1 MKACLQSKTSNQQ
14 RKTFSMSLIGREVVL
29 GVGGG
34 IAAYKSCEL
43 LRRLQD
49 RGYSVTVVPTPAS
62 LNFVGKA
69 TWEALSGRPVNTQ
82 VWENV
87 HTVPHIAIAE
97 KANFFLIAPAT
108 ADLIARLAAGRAD
121 DLLTNLVL
129 ASDVP
134 KMLVPAMHPSMWLDP
149 ATVSNVHTLKE
160 RGFIVM
166 EPEVGRLTG
175 NDIGPGRFPEVP
187 SILEQFDEL
196 TGNIQDFK
204 GKHVL
209 VTAGGTREAI
219 DPVRFIGNKSSGK
232 QGVAIALAARDRG
245 ARVHLIAANFDT
257 TALNGIEITKVESAA
272 DMQQVLTQQFPLCDV
287 LIMSA
292 AVADARPKI
301 MSLEKI
307 KKALLGSIELEE
319 NPDLLASVAASK
331 KGQLIIGFAAE
342 TKDHLQEARRKLEA
356 KGLDMIYVND
366 VSGGAIFGQDQTMGT
381 ILLRNDADIAVKE
394 VSKDALGNLLLDQ
407 AIRQLG

>member
-1 MKACLQSKTSNQQ
+1 
-14 RKTFSMSLIGREVVL
+14 MSLIGREVVL

-49 RGYSVTVVPTPAS
+49 RGYTITVVPTPSS
-62 LNFVGKA
+62 LNFVGTA

-97 KANFFLIAPAT
+97 SANFFLIAPAT

-149 ATVSNVHTLKE
+149 ATVANVATLRS
-160 RGFIVM
+160 RGFLIM
-166 EPEVGRLTG
+166 DPDVGRLTG
-175 NDIGPGRFPEVP
+175 KDIGPGRFPEVP
-187 SILEQFDEL
+187 AIIERFDSL
-196 TGNIQDFK
+196 TGNVQDLK
-204 GKHVL
+204 GKRVL

-232 QGVAIALAARDRG
+232 QGIAVALAARNRG
-245 ARVHLIAANFDT
+245 AQVHLIAANFDT
-257 TALNGIEITKVESAA
+257 SDLAGIEVSKVESAA
-272 DMQQVLTQQFPLCDV
+272 DMQKVLAEQFHQCDILV
-287 LIMSA
+287 MSA
-292 AVADARPKI
+292 AVADARPKN
-301 MSLEKI
+301 SSVEKI

-319 NPDLLASVAASK
+319 NPDLLASIASTK
-331 KGQLIIGFAAE
+331 QNQIIVGFAAE

-356 KGLDMIYVND
+356 KGLDLIYVND
-366 VSGGAIFGQDQTMGT
+366 VTGGAIFGQDKTMGT

-394 VSKDALGNLLLDQ
+394 VSKDALGNLLLDH

>member
-1 MKACLQSKTSNQQ
+1 
-14 RKTFSMSLIGREVVL
+14 MSLVGREVVL

-49 RGYSVTVVPTPAS
+49 RGYKVTVVPTPSA

-87 HTVPHIAIAE
+87 HTVPHIKIADT
-97 KANFFLIAPAT
+97 ADFFLIAPAT
-108 ADLIARLAAGRAD
+108 ADLIARLSAGRAD

-149 ATVSNVHTLKE
+149 ATVANVQTLRN

-175 NDIGPGRFPEVP
+175 SDIGPGRFPEVP
-187 SILEQFDEL
+187 AIIKKFDDV
-196 TGNIQDFK
+196 TGNIQDLV
-204 GKHVL
+204 GRRIL

-232 QGVAIALAARDRG
+232 QGVAIALAARNRG
-245 ARVHLIAANFDT
+245 AHVHLIAANFETSHLD
-257 TALNGIEITKVESAA
+257 GIEVSKVESAA
-272 DMQQVLTQQFPLCDV
+272 DMHAVLLEQFPHCDV

-292 AVADARPKI
+292 AVADAKPK
-301 MSLEKI
+301 SLSLDKI

-319 NPDLLASVAASK
+319 NPDLLGSLASIK
-331 KGQLIIGFAAE
+331 KDQVVIGFAAE

-356 KGLDMIYVND
+356 KGLDLIYVND
-366 VSGGAIFGQDQTMGT
+366 VSGGAIFGQEQTMGT
-381 ILLRNDADIAVKE
+381 IVLRNDADIAVKE
-394 VSKDALGNLLLDQ
+394 VSKDALGNLLLDH

>member
-1 MKACLQSKTSNQQ
+1 
-14 RKTFSMSLIGREVVL
+14 MSLIGREVVL

-49 RGYSVTVVPTPAS
+49 RGYSITVVPTPSS
-62 LNFVGKA
+62 LNFVGTA

-97 KANFFLIAPAT
+97 SANFFLIAPAT

-149 ATVSNVHTLKE
+149 ATVANVATLRS
-160 RGFIVM
+160 RGFLIM
-166 EPEVGRLTG
+166 DPDVGRLTG
-175 NDIGPGRFPEVP
+175 KDIGPGRFPEV
-187 SILEQFDEL
+187 SAIIERFDSL
-196 TGNIQDFK
+196 TGNVQDLK
-204 GKHVL
+204 GKRVL

-232 QGVAIALAARDRG
+232 QGIAVALAARNRG
-245 ARVHLIAANFDT
+245 AQVHLIAANFDT
-257 TALNGIEITKVESAA
+257 SDLVGIEVSIVESAA
-272 DMQQVLTQQFPLCDV
+272 DMQKVLAEQFHHCDILV
-287 LIMSA
+287 MSA
-292 AVADARPKI
+292 AVADARPKNSSI
-301 MSLEKI
+301 EKI

-319 NPDLLASVAASK
+319 NPDLLASIASTK
-331 KGQLIIGFAAE
+331 QNQVIVGFAAE

-356 KGLDMIYVND
+356 KGLDLIYVND
-366 VSGGAIFGQDQTMGT
+366 VTGGAIFGQDKTMGT

>member
-1 MKACLQSKTSNQQ
+1 
-14 RKTFSMSLIGREVVL
+14 MSLIGREVVL

-49 RGYSVTVVPTPAS
+49 RGYLVTVVPTPAS

-69 TWEALSGRPVNTQ
+69 TWEALSGRPVHTQ

-87 HTVPHIAIAE
+87 HSVPHIALAE
-97 KANFFLIAPAT
+97 SAHFYLIAPAT

-121 DLLTNLVL
+121 DLLTNLIL

-149 ATVSNVHTLKE
+149 ATVANVETLRL

-166 EPEVGRLTG
+166 DPEVGRLTG
-175 NDIGPGRFPEVP
+175 NDIGPGRFPEIP
-187 SILEQFDEL
+187 SIVAFFDKV
-196 TGNIQDFK
+196 TGNIQDLK
-204 GKHVL
+204 GKRVL

-232 QGVAIALAARDRG
+232 QGIAVAFAARNRG
-245 ARVHLIAANFDT
+245 ADVHLIAANFDT
-257 TALNGIEITKVESAA
+257 SGLSGIEISEVESSF
-272 DMQQVLTQQFPLCDV
+272 DMQQVLFQQFPLCDV

-292 AVADARPKI
+292 AVADAKPTV
-301 MSLEKI
+301 MSIEKI
-307 KKALLGSIELEE
+307 KKSGLESIELEE
-319 NPDLLASVAASK
+319 TPDLLASLSAIK
-331 KGQLIIGFAAE
+331 KGQIVVGFAAE
-342 TKDHLQEARRKLEA
+342 TKDHLREARRKLEA
-356 KGLDMIYVND
+356 KGLDLIYVND
-366 VSGGAIFGQDQTMGT
+366 VSGGAIFGQDHTMGT

>member
-1 MKACLQSKTSNQQ
+1 
-14 RKTFSMSLIGREVVL
+14 MSLKGREVVL

-49 RGYSVTVVPTPAS
+49 RGYAVTVVPTPSS
-62 LNFVGKA
+62 LNFVGSA
-69 TWEALSGRPVNTQ
+69 TWEALSGRPVYTQ

-87 HTVPHIAIAE
+87 HTVPHIAVAE
-97 KANFFLIAPAT
+97 SANFFLIAPAT

-129 ASDVP
+129 ASDAP

-149 ATVSNVHTLKE
+149 ATVANVLTLRS
-160 RGFIVM
+160 RGFVVM
-166 EPEVGRLTG
+166 DPEVGRLTG
-175 NDIGPGRFPEVP
+175 KDIGPGRFPEVP
-187 SILEQFDEL
+187 SILEKFDVL

-204 GKHVL
+204 GKRVL

-245 ARVHLIAANFDT
+245 ASVHLVAANFDT
-257 TALNGIEITKVESAA
+257 SALDGIEISKVESAA
-272 DMQQVLTQQFPLCDV
+272 DMQQVLAQQFPLCDV

-292 AVADARPKI
+292 AVADARPKN
-301 MSLEKI
+301 MSFEKI
-307 KKALLGSIELEE
+307 KKALLGNIELEE
-319 NPDLLASVAASK
+319 NPDLLASLTASK
-331 KGQLIIGFAAE
+331 NKQLIIGFAAE
-342 TKDHLQEARRKLEA
+342 TKDHLQEARRKLET
-356 KGLDMIYVND
+356 KGLDLIYVND

>member
-1 MKACLQSKTSNQQ
+1 
-14 RKTFSMSLIGREVVL
+14 MSLIGREVVL

-49 RGYSVTVVPTPAS
+49 RGYTITVVPTPSS

-69 TWEALSGRPVNTQ
+69 TWEALSGRPVNTH

-87 HTVPHIAIAE
+87 HTVPHIALAE
-97 KANFFLIAPAT
+97 AADFFLIAPAT

-149 ATVSNVHTLKE
+149 ATVANVGTLRS
-160 RGFIVM
+160 RGFLIM
-166 EPEVGRLTG
+166 EPDVGRLTG
-175 NDIGPGRFPEVP
+175 KDIGPGRFPEVP
-187 SILEQFDEL
+187 AIIEKFDHL
-196 TGNIQDFK
+196 TGNVQDLK
-204 GKHVL
+204 GKRVL

-232 QGVAIALAARDRG
+232 QGIAIALAARNRG
-245 ARVHLIAANFDT
+245 AQVHLIAANFDT
-257 TALNGIEITKVESAA
+257 SALEGIEVSSVESASE
-272 DMQQVLTQQFPLCDV
+272 MHKVLLEQFPMCDI

-292 AVADARPKI
+292 AVADAKPKSS
-301 MSLEKI
+301 SLEKI
-307 KKALLGSIELEE
+307 KKTLFGSIELEE
-319 NPDLLASVAASK
+319 NPDLLGSLVPLK
-331 KGQLIIGFAAE
+331 KDQVVIGFAAE

-356 KGLDMIYVND
+356 KGLDLIYVND

>member
-1 MKACLQSKTSNQQ
+1 
-14 RKTFSMSLIGREVVL
+14 MSLVGREVVL

-49 RGYSVTVVPTPAS
+49 RGYTITVVPTPSS
-62 LNFVGKA
+62 LNFVGRA

-87 HTVPHIAIAE
+87 HTVPHIKIAE
-97 KANFFLIAPAT
+97 TADFFLIAPAT

-149 ATVSNVHTLKE
+149 ATVSNVATLRS

-166 EPEVGRLTG
+166 EPDVGRLTG
-175 NDIGPGRFPEVP
+175 SDIGPGRFPEVP
-187 SILEQFDEL
+187 AIIKKFDDV
-196 TGNIQDFK
+196 TGNVQDLV
-204 GKHVL
+204 GRRIV

-232 QGVAIALAARDRG
+232 QGIAIALAARNRG
-245 ARVHLIAANFDT
+245 AQVHLIAANFETSNLD
-257 TALNGIEITKVESAA
+257 GIEVSKVESAS
-272 DMQQVLTQQFPLCDV
+272 DMQAVLLEQFPRCDV

-292 AVADARPKI
+292 AVADAKPKNL
-301 MSLEKI
+301 SLDKI

-319 NPDLLASVAASK
+319 NPDLLASLASIK
-331 KGQLIIGFAAE
+331 QNQIVIGFAAE

-356 KGLDMIYVND
+356 KGLDLIYVND
-366 VSGGAIFGQDQTMGT
+366 VSGGAIFGQEQTMGT

-394 VSKDALGNLLLDQ
+394 VSKDALGNLLLDH

>member
-1 MKACLQSKTSNQQ
+1 
-14 RKTFSMSLIGREVVL
+14 MSLLGREVIL

-49 RGYSVTVVPTPAS
+49 RGYLLTVVPTPSS

-82 VWENV
+82 VWESV
-87 HTVPHIAIAE
+87 HTVPHIALAE
-97 KANFFLIAPAT
+97 RANFFLIAPAT
-108 ADLIARLAAGRAD
+108 ADLIARIAQGRAD
-121 DLLTNLVL
+121 DLLTNLIL

-134 KMLVPAMHPSMWLDP
+134 KMIVPAMHPSMWLDP
-149 ATVSNVHTLKE
+149 ATVANVKTLRD
-160 RGFIVM
+160 RGYLVM
-166 EPEVGRLTG
+166 DPEVGRLTG
-175 NDIGPGRFPEVP
+175 DDIGPGRFPEVP
-187 SILEQFDEL
+187 SIIHNFDQM
-196 TGNIQDFK
+196 TGQTQDLK
-204 GKHVL
+204 GKRVL

-232 QGVAIALAARDRG
+232 QGIAIAKAAAARG
-245 ARVHLIAANFDT
+245 AEVHLIAANFDT
-257 TALNGIEITKVESAA
+257 DSLSGIHVTKVESTS
-272 DMQQVLTQQFPLCDV
+272 DMKQALDSNFDQCDI

-301 MSLEKI
+301 SAIDKI
-307 KKALLGSIELEE
+307 KKTFLGSIELEE
-319 NPDLLASVAASK
+319 NPDLIATVSARKSHQV
-331 KGQLIIGFAAE
+331 IVGFAAE
-342 TKDHLQEARRKLEA
+342 TKDHLQEARRKLES
-356 KGLDMIYVND
+356 KGLDLIYVND

-394 VSKDALGNLLLDQ
+394 VSKDALGNLLLDH

>member
-1 MKACLQSKTSNQQ
+1 
-14 RKTFSMSLIGREVVL
+14 MSPVGREVVL

-49 RGYSVTVVPTPAS
+49 RGYAITVVPTPSS

-69 TWEALSGRPVNTQ
+69 TWEALSGRPANTQ

-97 KANFFLIAPAT
+97 SAHFFLIAPAT

-149 ATVSNVHTLKE
+149 ATVTNVETLRS
-160 RGFIVM
+160 RGFLIM
-166 EPEVGRLTG
+166 DPDVGRLTG
-175 NDIGPGRFPEVP
+175 NDIGPGRFPEV
-187 SILEQFDEL
+187 SAIIERFDSL
-196 TGNIQDFK
+196 TGNVQDLK
-204 GKHVL
+204 GKRIL

-219 DPVRFIGNKSSGK
+219 DPVRFIGNRSSGK
-232 QGVAIALAARDRG
+232 QGIAIAKAALNRG
-245 ARVHLIAANFDT
+245 AQVHLIAANCDT
-257 TALNGIEITKVESAA
+257 SDLDGIEISKVESTS
-272 DMQQVLTQQFPLCDV
+272 DMHMILSEQFPICDV

-292 AVADARPKI
+292 AVSDARPKKL
-301 MSLEKI
+301 SLEKV

-319 NPDLLASVAASK
+319 NPDLLATVAATK
-331 KGQLIIGFAAE
+331 KDQIIIGFAAE
-342 TKDHLQEARRKLEA
+342 TNDHLQEARRKLEA
-356 KGLDMIYVND
+356 KGLDLIYVND
-366 VSGGAIFGQDQTMGT
+366 VSGGAIFGQDLTMGT
-381 ILLRNDADIAVKE
+381 ILLRNDADIEVKE

>member
-1 MKACLQSKTSNQQ
+1 
-14 RKTFSMSLIGREVVL
+14 MSLKGREVVL

-49 RGYSVTVVPTPAS
+49 RGYAVTVVPTPSS
-62 LNFVGKA
+62 LNFVGSA

-87 HTVPHIAIAE
+87 HTVPHIALAE
-97 KANFFLIAPAT
+97 SANFFLIAPAT

-149 ATVSNVHTLKE
+149 ATVANVQTLRS

-166 EPEVGRLTG
+166 DPEVGRLTG
-175 NDIGPGRFPEVP
+175 NDIGPGRFPETP
-187 SILEQFDEL
+187 SILEKFDAL

-204 GKHVL
+204 GKRVL

-219 DPVRFIGNKSSGK
+219 DPVRFIGNRSSGK
-232 QGVAIALAARDRG
+232 QGVAIAVEARNRG
-245 ARVHLIAANFDT
+245 AEVSLVLANSNISDVS
-257 TALNGIEITKVESAA
+257 GIETIRVETAQQMHKVLREK
-272 DMQQVLTQQFPLCDV
+272 MQGCDV
-287 LIMSA
+287 LVMSA
-292 AVADARPKI
+292 AVSDAKP
-301 MSLEKI
+301 STPSSEKI
-307 KKALLGSIELEE
+307 KKKEFNSINLVANEDILA
-319 NPDLLASVAASK
+319 DLSSSANDS
-331 KGQLIIGFAAE
+331 QLIVGFAAE
-342 TKDHLQEARRKLEA
+342 TSNIEESGREKLKAKD
-356 KGLDMIYVND
+356 LDFIYVND
-366 VSGGAIFGQDQTMGT
+366 VSGGAIFASDLSAGFLISSDGKSTHIEQTSKAKVAKI
-381 ILLRNDADIAVKE
+381 ILDNV
-394 VSKDALGNLLLDQ
+394 VSRLSYANG
-407 AIRQLG
+407 

>member
-1 MKACLQSKTSNQQ
+1 
-14 RKTFSMSLIGREVVL
+14 MSLLGREVIL

-49 RGYSVTVVPTPAS
+49 RGYLLTVVPTPSS

-82 VWENV
+82 VWESV
-87 HTVPHIAIAE
+87 HTVPHIALAE
-97 KANFFLIAPAT
+97 RANFFLIAPAT
-108 ADLIARLAAGRAD
+108 ADLIARIAQGRAD
-121 DLLTNLVL
+121 DLLTNLIL

-134 KMLVPAMHPSMWLDP
+134 KMIVPAMHPSMWLDP
-149 ATVSNVHTLKE
+149 ATVANVKTLRD
-160 RGFIVM
+160 RGYLVM
-166 EPEVGRLTG
+166 DPEVGRLTG
-175 NDIGPGRFPEVP
+175 DDIGPGRFPEVP
-187 SILEQFDEL
+187 SIIHNFDQM
-196 TGNIQDFK
+196 TGHTQDLK
-204 GKHVL
+204 GKRVL

-232 QGVAIALAARDRG
+232 QGIAIAKAAAARG
-245 ARVHLIAANFDT
+245 ADVHLIAANFDT
-257 TALNGIEITKVESAA
+257 DSLSGIHVTKVESTS
-272 DMQQVLTQQFPLCDV
+272 DMKQALDSNFDQCDI

-292 AVADARPKI
+292 AVADARPKNTAI
-301 MSLEKI
+301 DKI
-307 KKALLGSIELEE
+307 KKTFLGSIELEE
-319 NPDLLASVAASK
+319 NPDLIATVSARKSHQV
-331 KGQLIIGFAAE
+331 IVGFAAE
-342 TKDHLQEARRKLEA
+342 TKDHLQEARRKLES
-356 KGLDMIYVND
+356 KGLDLIYVND

-394 VSKDALGNLLLDQ
+394 VSKDALGNLLLDH